1 MNIKAVPVMLSK
13 MKIITF
19 AFAILPGLLAMLFIT
34 ASDFSSAGALLN
46 VMGRL
51 IGIWGLALLL
61 VAAILCCRVPG
72 FDQPF
77 GGLTKLWKLHHLLG
91 AIGFLL
97 ILIHPLLLAFAAA
110 ELSLN
115 TAVNTL
121 FSSQASVLWG
131 WVALIAL
138 MLFMAPT
145 FAFFGRP
152 DYQRWKWM
160 HKLSGV
166 TVVFALVHT
175 LMLSRTLPG
184 LWGNLVW
191 GLMALMALSAIGYRW
206 IFSRW
211 RGRLPYKVTE
221 ITHPANNVIE
231 LTLQPQRTHLKY
243 QPGQFVYLTPF
254 CPELASGHNEEH
266 PYTLSSS
273 PCEPSL
279 RIAIKALGDS
289 SRALQNLAIN
299 TSVGVEG
306 PYGRFFDPQS
316 SPEQAE
322 LWIAGGIGITPF
334 LARLRHH
341 ARLSRDVNVHLIYCV
356 QDEGRLV
363 FGDEIEQLC
372 STISGL
378 CFTPHFFYRQGPLN
392 SGFIQQ
398 HCPDFAHR
406 NAYICGP
413 VPLID
418 SSRRILTDAAVPLS
432 RITTEEFVLL

>member
-1 MNIKAVPVMLSK
+1 MNIKAAPVILSK
-13 MKIITF
+13 IKIITF
-19 AFAILPGLLAMLFIT
+19 TLAILPGLLALLFIT

-46 VMGRL
+46 MLGRL
-51 IGIWGLALLL
+51 TGIWGMALLL

-91 AIGFLL
+91 AIGFLM
-97 ILIHPLLLAFAAA
+97 ILTHPILLAVAAA
-110 ELSLN
+110 EISLDA
-115 TAVNTL
+115 AVYTL
-121 FSSQASVLWG
+121 FSSQSAVLWG

-138 MLFMAPT
+138 MIFMAPT
-145 FAFFGRP
+145 FAFFGKP

-184 LWGNLVW
+184 LWGDAVW
-191 GLMALMALSAIGYRW
+191 GLLALMALGAIGYRW

-221 ITHPANNVIE
+221 VTHPANNVVE
-231 LTLQPQRTHLKY
+231 LTLQPQRAHLKY
-243 QPGQFVYLTPF
+243 LPGQFVYLTPF
-254 CPELASGHNEEH
+254 CRELESGNNEEH

-273 PCEPSL
+273 PCEPTL
-279 RIAIKALGDS
+279 RMAIKALGDG
-289 SRALQNLAIN
+289 SRALLNLAIN
-299 TSVGVEG
+299 TEVGVEG
-306 PYGRFFDPQS
+306 PYGRFFDPKA
-316 SPEQAE
+316 SPDQAE

-341 ARLSRDVNVHLIYCV
+341 VRLSQDVNIHLIYCV
-356 QDEGRLV
+356 QDEARLV
-363 FGDEIEQLC
+363 FGDELQQL
-372 STISGL
+372 SNNISGL
-378 CFTPHFFYRQGPLN
+378 SFTPHFFYQQGPLT
-392 SGFIQQ
+392 SCFIKQ
-398 HCPDFAHR
+398 HCPDFAQR
-406 NAYICGP
+406 YTYICGP

-418 SSRRILTDAAVPLS
+418 SSRRILTDAGVPLN